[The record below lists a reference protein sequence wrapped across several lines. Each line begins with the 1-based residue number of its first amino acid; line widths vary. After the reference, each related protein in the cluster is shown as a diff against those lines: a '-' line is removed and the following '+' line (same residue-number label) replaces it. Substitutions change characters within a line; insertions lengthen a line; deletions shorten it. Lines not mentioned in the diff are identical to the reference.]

1 MGLFDSA
8 LVGTVT
14 STGSVTEKKNSVI
27 EKKSS
32 ATDEKKLSNR
42 KKKGQAQRLEWL
54 VAEPVKVTEDSP
66 QHDIQNH
73 HQHETNGE
81 SDGSYVRVLAFRCL
95 WDQFFHNDI

>member
-42 KKKGQAQRLEWL
+42 KKKDRLSGW
-54 VAEPVKVTEDSP
+54 
-66 QHDIQNH
+66 
-73 HQHETNGE
+73 NGW
-81 SDGSYVRVLAFRCL
+81 SLSLSK
-95 WDQFFHNDI
+95 